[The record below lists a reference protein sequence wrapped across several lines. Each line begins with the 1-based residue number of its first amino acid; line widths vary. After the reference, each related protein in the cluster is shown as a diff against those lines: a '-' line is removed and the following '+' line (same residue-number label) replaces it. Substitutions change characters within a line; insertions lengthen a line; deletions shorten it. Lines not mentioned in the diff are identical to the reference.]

1 MSDPTG
7 HMPEREALAAEYV
20 LGTLPL
26 EERLMAEALIDG
38 DPGFAA
44 TVEDWQNR
52 LSPLNDAYE
61 DVQPPADMLDRIE
74 ARLFP
79 TQDRPR
85 RRLWLWG
92 VFGGLALA
100 ALAAVVLL
108 PALTPDAPITATLTG
123 EGQDLAVAA
132 RFDAET
138 GELTV
143 ARAAGPAAEPGKDY
157 ELWLIP
163 AGEAPISIGLLR
175 DAELTIPVP
184 ALPAGTTLAI
194 TLEPEGGSPT
204 GVATGPL
211 LVAAVIGGA

>member
-26 EERLMAEALIDG
+26 EERLTAEALIEG

-44 TVEDWQNR
+44 MVADWQNR
-52 LSPLNDAYE
+52 LAPLNDAYAE
-61 DVQPPADMLDRIE
+61 VPPPADMLDRIE

-79 TQDRPR
+79 APERLR
-85 RRLWLWG
+85 RTGWIWG
-92 VFGGLALA
+92 ALTGA
-100 ALAAVVLL
+100 ALAVLALVTLL
-108 PALTPDAPITATLTG
+108 PPPVPLTATLTG
-123 EGQDLAVAA
+123 EGQALAVAA
-132 RFDAET
+132 SFDAGK

-143 ARAAGPAAEPGKDY
+143 VRAAGPAAGPGRDY

-163 AGEAPISIGLLR
+163 AGEAPVSIGLVR
-175 DAELTIPVP
+175 DSELKIPV
-184 ALPAGTTLAI
+184 ADLPAGTTLAI

-204 GVATGPL
+204 GIATGPL

>member
-26 EERLMAEALIDG
+26 EERLMAEALIEG

-44 TVEDWQNR
+44 MVEDWHNR
-52 LSPLNDAYE
+52 LSPLNDAYAE
-61 DVQPPADMLDRIE
+61 VPPPADLLDRVE

-79 TQDRPR
+79 APERPR
-85 RRLWLWG
+85 RTGWLWG
-92 VFGGLALA
+92 VLAGA
-100 ALAAVVLL
+100 ALAVLALVTLL
-108 PALTPDAPITATLTG
+108 PPPPAPLIATLTG
-123 EGQDLAVAA
+123 EGQALAVAA
-132 RFDAET
+132 SFDAGR

-143 ARAAGPAAEPGKDY
+143 ARAAGPAAEPGTDY

-163 AGEAPISIGLLR
+163 EGEAPISIGLVR
-175 DAELTIPVP
+175 EGELKIPV
-184 ALPAGTTLAI
+184 ADLPAGTTLAI